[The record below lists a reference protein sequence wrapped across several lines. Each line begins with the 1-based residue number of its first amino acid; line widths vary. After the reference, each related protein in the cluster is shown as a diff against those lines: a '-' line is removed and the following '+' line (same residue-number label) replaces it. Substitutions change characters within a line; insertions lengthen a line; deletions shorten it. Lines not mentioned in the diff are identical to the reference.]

1 MGYNELLA
9 LIARAEELVAGIDTY
24 YTKFLKEIG
33 DQNSDPCKNNLA
45 AYCLVGAEKNA
56 AELEALVEEAAEL
69 STELIMR
76 FAICPETGLQLD
88 TRSLISDL
96 SGLGRL
102 RSSAK
107 NKITDIHTAL
117 GSYNCTFRNF

>member
-1 MGYNELLA
+1 M
-9 LIARAEELVAGIDTY
+9 ARAEELVAGIDTY

-45 AYCLVGAEKNA
+45 AYCLLGAEKNA
-56 AELEALVEEAAEL
+56 AKLEVLVDEAKGL
-69 STELIMR
+69 STESIMR
-76 FAICPETGLQLD
+76 FAICPETGLELD

-102 RSSAK
+102 RGSAK
-107 NKITDIHTAL
+107 NKIADMHTTL
-117 GSYNCTFRNF
+117 GSHNFTLTKCDRQVNN